1 MNSILHVYTDLSE
14 NERRTFLLH
23 TIYSLLDGL
32 ILGGFTLNEF
42 VFQKNF
48 HPDLFKISLL
58 FQLGVLVLPFSI
70 FFTQFYE
77 KVANKKRLLARIGLF
92 TRIPLLLFIFFPI
105 LPADQLQSDWVQNVF
120 LIVFLLFYFA
130 SPFTIP
136 LINHLL
142 KLNYSPDKL
151 GKLYSYSWSINLFT
165 QLISSLLFGW
175 LLDEFP
181 TSFAYVYPVL
191 GVIGLFSIYLIS
203 KMKNETE
210 QKYYDDISLFESWG
224 NTLDKS
230 IKILTENK
238 PFRDFQIGMM
248 IYGVAF
254 LMNLGVV
261 AKFLNDQYDLNYS
274 EVAGYKGIALVLAI
288 LTFPLFGLIL
298 DRKDPRRFGNMSFI
312 LCALFFALMVAAFY
326 FHRPIHIN
334 SVRIFIFLALAYIA
348 YGFFQSSMTILW
360 GIGSS
365 YFAPNDQVA
374 TYQAI
379 HCSLTG
385 IRGLLAP
392 IIGTL
397 LFSMFSFVG
406 AFIASILLLLFAIY
420 YHRKSMA
427 KWKILR
433 GESSQEPANIEL

>member
-1 MNSILHVYTDLSE
+1 MNSILNVYTDLTE
-14 NERRTFLLH
+14 NEKRTFFLHLL
-23 TIYSLLDGL
+23 YSLLDGL
-32 ILGGFTLNEF
+32 ILGSFTLNEF

-48 HPDLFKISLL
+48 HPDIFKISLL
-58 FQLGVLVLPFSI
+58 FQLSVLVLPFSI

-77 KVANKKRLLARIGLF
+77 KVANKKRLLLRIGLF
-92 TRIPLLLFIFFPI
+92 TRLPLLLFLLFPV
-105 LPADQLQSDWVQNVF
+105 LPLDQLHKDWVQNLF

-165 QLISSLLFGW
+165 QLVSSLLFGW

-181 TSFAYVYPVL
+181 QSFSYVYAVL
-191 GVIGLFSIYLIS
+191 GVLGLLSIFLIS
-203 KMKNETE
+203 KIKNEEE
-210 QKYYDDISLFESWG
+210 QKYFDDIGLIESWG

-230 IKILTENK
+230 IKILAENK

-248 IYGVAF
+248 IYGIAF

-261 AKFLNDQYDLNYS
+261 AKFLNDTYELNYS

-288 LTFPLFGLIL
+288 LTFPVFGLIL
-298 DRKDPRRFGNMSFI
+298 DRKDPRKFGNMSFAM
-312 LCALFFALMVAAFY
+312 CVLFFVLLIAAF
-326 FHRPIHIN
+326 FFQQSVTVN
-334 SVRIFIFLALAYIA
+334 SIRIFIFLALAYIA

-365 YFAPNDQVA
+365 YFAPGDQVA

-385 IRGLLAP
+385 IRGLVAP

-397 LFSMFSFVG
+397 IFSFLSFLG
-406 AFIASILLLLFAIY
+406 AFIASIALLVFAIY
-420 YHRKSMA
+420 YYRKSMK
-427 KWKILR
+427 KWGLSHK
-433 GESSQEPANIEL
+433 ETT

>member
-1 MNSILHVYTDLSE
+1 MNVYSDLTE
-14 NERRTFLLH
+14 NERKTFILH
-23 TIYSLLDGL
+23 IIYSLIDGL
-32 ILGGFTLNEF
+32 ILGSFTLNEF

-48 HPDLFKISLL
+48 HPDLLKISML
-58 FQLGVLVLPFSI
+58 FQLSVLVLPFSI

-77 KVANKKRLLARIGLF
+77 KVSNKKRLLIRIALI
-92 TRIPLLLFIFFPI
+92 TRVPLLLFLFYPLIPLTQI
-105 LPADQLQSDWVQNVF
+105 QSSWVQNIF
-120 LIVFLLFYFA
+120 LLVFLLYYFA

-142 KLNYSPDKL
+142 KINYHPSKL
-151 GKLYSYSWSINLFT
+151 GKLYSYSWSVNLFT

-181 TSFAYVYPVL
+181 ISFFWVYPML
-191 GVIGLFSIYLIS
+191 GIFGLYSLWLIS
-203 KMKNETE
+203 KMKNET
-210 QKYYDDISLFESWG
+210 DIKDYEDVSLIESWG

-230 IKILTENK
+230 VKVITENK
-238 PFRDFQIGMM
+238 AFRDFQIGMM
-248 IYGVAF
+248 IYGIAF
-254 LMNLGVV
+254 LMNLGVI
-261 AKFLNDQYDLNYS
+261 AKFLNDEYNLNYS

-298 DRKDPRRFGNMSFI
+298 DRKDPRRFGNMSFVI
-312 LCALFFALMVAAFY
+312 CILFFLLMIIANF
-326 FHRPIHIN
+326 FHFHIN
-334 SVRIFIFLALAYIA
+334 INGGRIFIFLALAYLA

-385 IRGLLAP
+385 IRGIIAP
-392 IIGTL
+392 IAGTI
-397 LFSMFSFVG
+397 LFSIFGFTGSFL
-406 AFIASILLLLFAIY
+406 ASAILLGIAIF
-420 YHRKSMA
+420 YHRRSMV
-427 KWKILR
+427 KWKIINTNTND
-433 GESSQEPANIEL
+433 QEPANIEL